1 MEATTARCPN
11 KATDETEINTKI
23 CSEPKEKKDNG
34 RIHFRCRRQDKQ
46 GVCEDKAEQAC
57 SSGVG
62 H

>member
-1 MEATTARCPN
+1 M
-11 KATDETEINTKI
+11 

-34 RIHFRCRRQDKQ
+34 RIHFRCRREDKQ

-62 H
+62 HKSSTEFDPQRGWGWPIIII